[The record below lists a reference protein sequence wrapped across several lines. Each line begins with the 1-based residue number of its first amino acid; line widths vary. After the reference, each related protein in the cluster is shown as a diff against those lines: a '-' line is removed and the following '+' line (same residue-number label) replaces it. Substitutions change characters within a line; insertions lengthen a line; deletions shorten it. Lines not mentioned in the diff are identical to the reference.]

1 MAKGKKQEDPNK
13 VAQRKA
19 ERVAFVQSHPNL
31 APEVAR
37 QRYYVQT
44 RAAELEAAGKQ
55 VDRAALREKF
65 QTGGVTREGF
75 YTPADVTRFNSAN
88 NGSSLAD
95 SKSTSTPP
103 VVSNV
108 PVAPSATNVPTP
120 VRRETSSVKT
130 PSSSYQ
136 APQTTTSLGQVVQ
149 PPTSYMDKQ
158 PGTPVRGGE
167 PGRGVTPPALVR
179 PQGTPVPGGEPRPPV
194 WASGEPVIGNITRP
208 GQMYAAEKNDLREFK
223 AATARV
229 SPQAPANPKALR
241 QQQQTRWQTVD
252 VPRIQAQMRRDNP
265 IYAARQA
272 KIDAGFVEAPYDW
285 TNLYKTAAGGTVIA
299 AEMFG
304 MRGGPVGG
312 ALAAGTAYNL
322 TNRLGNLLEQK
333 TGFGGVEGDPGFKG
347 DTSAK
352 GFAIIAGG
360 SLAGSGIGALGAKA
374 ISKIPGIP
382 SAIGKSWRAVQK
394 WADDTPQVPATPW
407 KEAGAGSPGI
417 STGITPRT
425 PWREGPI
432 TGGSKSPRRVGA
444 PKVEVETPKPTKIDL
459 PGETQTESG
468 IIIPA
473 PSTRARAGRTAA
485 ENQTLDEMAATNYN
499 AFDAVTGKK
508 GSSEPLSLGESK
520 AATTKAMAEDGVE
533 ELTPRQI
540 AARKGAATRK
550 ANKEAALKLQETNV
564 EVKGPEPTNLGDEFG
579 VVHFGPKEPQFSEID
594 PRTVEVDLTAP
605 ENKHLFNDK
614 GERIYLKYEHDPSIP
629 KDEWLNAPEPA
640 VTAPEAPNKLA
651 RKPFETNAQYDSR
664 MRAETLKNSGSVT
677 KIDAGMDLP
686 RLTGKDKVV
695 GQVEAGMSRS
705 NRLSFV
711 DDMSGESRPRFGVVQ
726 GESPERLAMMRN
738 HPAFTSKLPESP
750 ANLAEV
756 KAPRMRD
763 RFADINAAGEFDAM
777 TPQGF
782 PMSEPGETVR
792 QFNERVNRFQ
802 AARGKPTVS
811 QEGNYPVSGAAPE
824 APTQAPKSL
833 EGNVEPK
840 RPSVNKFGQRLK
852 AGAKINP
859 DTGEFH
865 NVKIDPTT
873 GEEAFVMPRVKGQ
886 QRTNAEKQAAKRLN
900 QKVAVEVKEVPGAV
914 KGEFTFAGETIQ
926 GTKTVLPRGV
936 SGTGKFVGENI
947 PSDSSLLRM
956 SAEER
961 VAFAQANPKMDIEG
975 WASKNL
981 SPDEQ
986 QLFKNLRDAQGTR
999 ASRRVAEPVKGKRAM
1014 KPGSELAAYEQ
1025 RYTEILKNQGE
1036 INHVSFMR
1044 SKQQVA
1050 LEREIENAFGTDAMV
1065 ALRNRFATAAES
1077 IPTSGIGVEAAPA
1090 SFSEVL
1096 PSQLPQE
1103 LPVKPGGNLREQAAQ
1118 LFNKDGL
1125 LKGKTGPGRARRWQ
1139 QVKESSWFR
1148 ELVAKE
1154 PTFANYLMKQNAD
1167 LAAGYRDIS
1176 LSQGIGGPRT
1186 PRLMGQE
1193 RYAGKLTEEQAAAQ
1207 IAREELRTAN
1217 AATST
1222 GALAESRDARR
1233 ATSQL
1238 FPAEDAAFGQINQ
1251 ARIARETG
1259 VSLTPEQ
1266 QSVLK
1271 DFGVLD
1277 PSGSLTATYS
1287 DIAAVRREIAQPI
1300 RPGTRVAPEL
1310 SNEVLVARKQ
1320 AFYDQFGEAPAK
1332 DKANSKGWMKD
1343 QWLQKKEEYMGAL
1356 MDAPATSTILNPE
1369 PFSTRIDPNLVDP
1382 NMPIRPEAIENA
1394 SKWRAEQQKAAVKAA
1409 EKQSAQAKLTAET
1422 EAARKAGLLKEPNI
1436 DDFLNPR
1443 PARNVPPPTL
1453 EQMKQRFLIEEQ
1465 TRREGLA
1472 RAAAKAKAASFEV
1485 KTNNPFEQLGKYDP
1499 KTDTYIED
1507 ILHPTG
1513 SVMRIETKLGIGPPS
1528 PQDKTKFFIQER
1540 NFSWPSR
1547 NESAKMTASEAEALM
1562 EDFKKTELTN
1572 MQEVLKDWMSGD

>member
-19 ERVAFVQSHPNL
+19 ERVAFVQANPNL

-37 QRYYVQT
+37 QRFYVQT
-44 RAAELEAAGKQ
+44 RAAELESAGKP

-75 YTPADVTRFNSAN
+75 YTPGDVSRFNAASN
-88 NGSSLAD
+88 SSSLAD
-95 SKSTSTPP
+95 SKSTVVPP
-103 VVSNV
+103 VVSNA
-108 PVAPSATNVPTP
+108 PVVPSATPSTNVTKPTG
-120 VRRETSSVKT
+120 VKT

-136 APQTTTSLGQVVQ
+136 APQTTTSLGQVVNTAPSGTLAASKNSAGPNVRAGVGTRRVDNSTMASGVPQ
-149 PPTSYMDKQ
+149 IAGVTWRSQADLPDAVITSPQ
-158 PGTPVRGGE
+158 QVPTPVKGKNQVRLSGKGGQNLAAWRAQQDKWKE
-167 PGRGVTPPALVR
+167 KEFAADRLVNTGLVMVAEGV
-179 PQGTPVPGGEPRPPV
+179 GGYFGGVPG
-194 WASGEPVIGNITRP
+194 A
-208 GQMYAAEKNDLREFK
+208 
-223 AATARV
+223 
-229 SPQAPANPKALR
+229 
-241 QQQQTRWQTVD
+241 
-252 VPRIQAQMRRDNP
+252 
-265 IYAARQA
+265 
-272 KIDAGFVEAPYDW
+272 
-285 TNLYKTAAGGTVIA
+285 
-299 AEMFG
+299 
-304 MRGGPVGG
+304 
-312 ALAAGTAYNL
+312 ALAAGAAYNI
-322 TNRLGNLLEQK
+322 TNRISNWQTQGR
-333 TGFGGVEGDPGFKG
+333 FEGDTTLKG
-347 DTSAK
+347 AATVTGVSAV
-352 GFAIIAGG
+352 AGG
-360 SLAGSGIGALGAKA
+360 LTSGLMKVAPKVGPAWK
-374 ISKIPGIP
+374 
-382 SAIGKSWRAVQK
+382 AVQK
-394 WADDTPQVPATPW
+394 WADDTPIQPKTPW
-407 KEAGAGSPGI
+407 MDGGVSSPGVA
-417 STGITPRT
+417 TGLKPRT
-425 PWREGPI
+425 PWVEGPKT
-432 TGGSKSPRRVGA
+432 TGVTSSRRVSNPKTTPPKSIEPAA
-444 PKVEVETPKPTKIDL
+444 PVSNPKFTPETT
-459 PGETQTESG
+459 TESG
-468 IIIPA
+468 LVIPA
-473 PSTRARAGRTAA
+473 TTNRTPASERSPVLQKALDDVLGKGGSQAPVSLAESKSLTAA
-485 ENQTLDEMAATNYN
+485 EAMKLD
-499 AFDAVTGKK
+499 DV
-508 GSSEPLSLGESK
+508 
-520 AATTKAMAEDGVE
+520 V

-540 AARKGAATRK
+540 AARKGAATKK
-550 ANKEAALKLQETNV
+550 AKKDAALKLQQQNIEPKAPETIGAA
-564 EVKGPEPTNLGDEFG
+564 KPEPVQNVT
-579 VVHFGPKEPQFSEID
+579 
-594 PRTVEVDLTAP
+594 
-605 ENKHLFNDK
+605 
-614 GERIYLKYEHDPSIP
+614 
-629 KDEWLNAPEPA
+629 PEPA
-640 VTAPEAPNKLA
+640 VSSASNKLA

-664 MRAETLKNSGSVT
+664 MRAETLKNSGAVT

-686 RLTGKDKVV
+686 RLTGRDKVV

-705 NRLSFV
+705 NRLSFI
-711 DDMSGESRPRFGVVQ
+711 DDMSGESRPKFGVVQ

-824 APTQAPKSL
+824 APTQTPKSL

-886 QRTNAEKQAAKRLN
+886 QKTNAEKQSAKRLN
-900 QKVAVEVKEVPGAV
+900 QKVAVEVKQVPEAE
-914 KGEFTFAGETIQ
+914 KGVFTVAGQTIE
-926 GTKTVLPRGV
+926 GTKVVLPRGV

-956 SAEER
+956 TSEER

-986 QLFKNLRDAQGTR
+986 QLFKNLREAQGTR

-1025 RYTEILKNQGE
+1025 RYTEILTNQGE
-1036 INHVSFMR
+1036 INKVSFMR

-1065 ALRNRFATAAES
+1065 TLRNRFATAADS
-1077 IPTSGIGVEAAPA
+1077 IPTTGVDVSPAPA

-1096 PSQLPQE
+1096 PSQLRQE
-1103 LPVKPGGNLREQAAQ
+1103 LPVKPGGNLRQQAAQ
-1118 LFNKDGL
+1118 LFNKQGL
-1125 LKGKTGPGRARRWQ
+1125 LKGKTGPGRARLWQ
-1139 QVKESSWFR
+1139 QVKESAWFR

-1154 PTFANYLMKQNAD
+1154 PTFANYLVKQNAD
-1167 LAAGYRDIS
+1167 LAAGYRANS

-1186 PRLMGQE
+1186 PRLAGQE
-1193 RYAGKLTEEQAAAQ
+1193 KYAGKLTEEQAAAQ

-1222 GALAESRDARR
+1222 GAMAEARDARR

-1238 FPAEDAAFGQINQ
+1238 FPGEDAAFGQINQ

-1277 PSGSLTATYS
+1277 PSGSLQMTYS
-1287 DIAAVRREIAQPI
+1287 DAASGFRELTRPI
-1300 RPGTRVAPEL
+1300 PRGARVSAEL
-1310 SNEVLVARKQ
+1310 SNEVTVARKQ
-1320 AFYDQFGEAPAK
+1320 SFYDQFGEAPGK

-1343 QWLQKKEEYMGAL
+1343 QWLQKKDEFMGTL
-1356 MDAPATSTILNPE
+1356 MDAPSTSSFLPSDPFAT
-1369 PFSTRIDPNLVDP
+1369 RVDPNLVDP

-1394 SKWRAEQQKAAVKAA
+1394 SVWRENQQKAAAKAA
-1409 EKQSAQAKLTAET
+1409 KQAEAQAKLTAET

-1443 PARNVPPPTL
+1443 PARNVPPPSL

-1485 KTNNPFEQLGKYDP
+1485 KATDPFEQVGKFNPQTGLY
-1499 KTDTYIED
+1499 ESD
-1507 ILHPTG
+1507 IVLPSG
-1513 SVMRIETKLGIGPPS
+1513 SVTRIQTRIGVGPPE
-1528 PQDKTKFFIQER
+1528 PKFKFFVEER
-1540 NFSWPSR
+1540 TFTRLSP
-1547 NESAKMTASEAEALM
+1547 NESPNMTAAEAERLM
-1562 EDFKKTELTN
+1562 TDFKETEIAN
-1572 MQEVLKDWMSGD
+1572 QREILKDWMSGD

>member
-19 ERVAFVQSHPNL
+19 ERVAFVQANPNL

-37 QRYYVQT
+37 QRFYVQT
-44 RAAELEAAGKQ
+44 RAAELESAGKP

-75 YTPADVTRFNSAN
+75 YTPGDVSRFNAAS

-95 SKSTSTPP
+95 SKSAVVPP
-103 VVSNV
+103 VVSNALV
-108 PVAPSATNVPTP
+108 VPSATPSPSVTKPTG
-120 VRRETSSVKT
+120 VKT

-136 APQTTTSLGQVVQ
+136 APQTTTSLGQVVNTAPSGTLAASKNNAGPNVRAGVGTRRVDNSTMASGVPQ
-149 PPTSYMDKQ
+149 IAGVTWRSQADLPDAVITSPQ
-158 PGTPVRGGE
+158 QVPTPVKSRTQIKLSGKGGQNLAAWRANQDKWDRE
-167 PGRGVTPPALVR
+167 EFAADRLVNT
-179 PQGTPVPGGEPRPPV
+179 GLVMGAETIGAIAGSLGGPGGSV
-194 WASGEPVIGNITRP
+194 
-208 GQMYAAEKNDLREFK
+208 
-223 AATARV
+223 
-229 SPQAPANPKALR
+229 
-241 QQQQTRWQTVD
+241 
-252 VPRIQAQMRRDNP
+252 
-265 IYAARQA
+265 
-272 KIDAGFVEAPYDW
+272 AGA
-285 TNLYKTAAGGTVIA
+285 
-299 AEMFG
+299 
-304 MRGGPVGG
+304 
-312 ALAAGTAYNL
+312 ALAAGLAYNL
-322 TNRLGNLLEQK
+322 TNRMSNWRSDGRYQ
-333 TGFGGVEGDPGFKG
+333 G
-347 DTSAK
+347 DTTLGGAAKVSAIS
-352 GFAIIAGG
+352 GIAGG
-360 SLAGSGIGALGAKA
+360 ATLGVMKAVPKVAPVWNRVQNWANDVRVAAPAPKALEQTTGRAFGGAPGQVIETNLG
-374 ISKIPGIP
+374 KIPTRSMAIP
-382 SAIGKSWRAVQK
+382 GEQPFKPFAETVETKAGNKVKDKVVNLVRRNKVQEATPVAAPKSSPTILPAEPVAPKFTPEITRDSGLVIPATTSRTPASERSPVLQDALDKVLGKPAVQ
-394 WADDTPQVPATPW
+394 
-407 KEAGAGSPGI
+407 
-417 STGITPRT
+417 
-425 PWREGPI
+425 
-432 TGGSKSPRRVGA
+432 
-444 PKVEVETPKPTKIDL
+444 
-459 PGETQTESG
+459 
-468 IIIPA
+468 
-473 PSTRARAGRTAA
+473 
-485 ENQTLDEMAATNYN
+485 
-499 AFDAVTGKK
+499 
-508 GSSEPLSLGESK
+508 EPVSLGDSK
-520 AATTKAMAEDGVE
+520 AATAKAMAEDGVE

-540 AARKGAATRK
+540 AARKGVATKKAKKDAAI
-550 ANKEAALKLQETNV
+550 KLQQQNV
-564 EVKGPEPTNLGDEFG
+564 EVKKPDTVPAAKTEPVPNVT
-579 VVHFGPKEPQFSEID
+579 
-594 PRTVEVDLTAP
+594 
-605 ENKHLFNDK
+605 
-614 GERIYLKYEHDPSIP
+614 
-629 KDEWLNAPEPA
+629 PEPA
-640 VTAPEAPNKLA
+640 VSSASNKLA

-664 MRAETLKNSGSVT
+664 MRAETLKNSGAVT

-686 RLTGKDKVV
+686 RLTGKNKVV

-705 NRLSFV
+705 NRLSFI
-711 DDMSGESRPRFGVVQ
+711 DDMSGEPRPKFGVVQ

-802 AARGKPTVS
+802 AAKGKPMVS

-833 EGNVEPK
+833 TGNVEPK

-852 AGAKINP
+852 SGAKINP
-859 DTGEFH
+859 ETGEFH
-865 NVKIDPTT
+865 NVKIDPST

-886 QRTNAEKQAAKRLN
+886 QKTNAEKQAAKRLN
-900 QKVAVEVKEVPGAV
+900 QKVAVEVKQVPEAE
-914 KGEFTFAGETIQ
+914 KGVFTVAGQTIE
-926 GTKTVLPRGV
+926 GTKIVLPRGV

-956 SAEER
+956 TSEER

-986 QLFKNLRDAQGTR
+986 QLFKNLREAQGTR

-1025 RYTEILKNQGE
+1025 RYTEILTNQGE
-1036 INHVSFMR
+1036 INKVSFMR

-1065 ALRNRFATAAES
+1065 ALRNRFATAADS
-1077 IPTSGIGVEAAPA
+1077 IPTTGVDVSPAPA

-1096 PSQLPQE
+1096 PSQLRQE

-1118 LFNKDGL
+1118 LFNKQGL
-1125 LKGKTGPGRARRWQ
+1125 LKGKTGPGRARLWQ
-1139 QVKESSWFR
+1139 QVKESAWFR

-1154 PTFANYLMKQNAD
+1154 PTFANYLVEQNAD
-1167 LAAGYRDIS
+1167 LAAGYRANS

-1186 PRLMGQE
+1186 PRLAGQE
-1193 RYAGKLTEEQAAAQ
+1193 KYAGKLTEEQAAAQ

-1222 GALAESRDARR
+1222 GAMAEARDARR

-1238 FPAEDAAFGQINQ
+1238 FPGEDAAFGQINQ

-1277 PSGSLTATYS
+1277 PSGSLQMTYS
-1287 DIAAVRREIAQPI
+1287 DAASGFRELTRPI
-1300 RPGTRVAPEL
+1300 PRGARVSAEL
-1310 SNEVLVARKQ
+1310 SNEVTVARKQ
-1320 AFYDQFGEAPAK
+1320 SFYDQFGEAPSK

-1343 QWLQKKEEYMGAL
+1343 QWLQKKDEFMGTL
-1356 MDAPATSTILNPE
+1356 MDAPSTSSFLPSD
-1369 PFSTRIDPNLVDP
+1369 PFSTRVDPNLVDP
-1382 NMPIRPEAIENA
+1382 NMPRRPEAIENA
-1394 SKWRAEQQKAAVKAA
+1394 SVWRENQQKAAAKAA
-1409 EKQSAQAKLTAET
+1409 KQAEAQAELTAKT
-1422 EAARKAGLLKEPNI
+1422 QAAREAGLLKEPNI

-1443 PARNVPPPTL
+1443 PARNVPPPSL

-1485 KTNNPFEQLGKYDP
+1485 KATDPFEQVGKFNPQTGLY
-1499 KTDTYIED
+1499 ESD
-1507 ILHPTG
+1507 IVLPSG
-1513 SVMRIETKLGIGPPS
+1513 SVTRVQTRIGVGPPE
-1528 PQDKTKFFIQER
+1528 PKFKFFVEER
-1540 NFSWPSR
+1540 TFTRLNQ
-1547 NESAKMTASEAEALM
+1547 NESPKMTAAEAERLM
-1562 EDFKKTELTN
+1562 TDFKETEIAN
-1572 MQEVLKDWMSGD
+1572 QREILKDWMSGD